1 MKFKNKAYMKK
12 VSSIMGKVLSFAV
25 VLAIAVGCAG
35 EKSEKQSEQP
45 KKPEVVYEE
54 VQVQP
59 MFVGGNAA
67 MQKFID
73 ENLQYPKEAKKN
85 GIQGEVIVKCMI
97 GSDGKVSEA
106 QVEKS
111 VDSALDAE
119 AVRVVGLMPAFN
131 PGMIDGACVA
141 MWHTVAVKF
150 EIK

>member
-1 MKFKNKAYMKK
+1 MKK
-12 VSSIMGKVLSFAV
+12 VTSVMGKVLSFAV
-25 VLAIAVGCAG
+25 VMVIAVGCAG
-35 EKSEKQSEQP
+35 EKSEKQVEQP

-59 MFVGGNAA
+59 MFVGGDAA
-67 MQKFID
+67 MQKFIE
-73 ENLQYPKEAKKN
+73 ENLQYPADAKSK

-97 GSDGKVSEA
+97 NNEGRVIET
-106 QVEKS
+106 QVGTS
-111 VDSALDAE
+111 VDPELDEEAL
-119 AVRVVGLMPAFN
+119 RVVSLMPAFN